1 MAVIIK
7 ALSIMLNIYT
17 LLTILSVGC
26 VILFILKVKVIATR
40 LDISLMMQVQRST
53 TTKET
58 IITLLKCMFMPG
70 FHAVFSLFTII
81 FCLMNNNTSAELVNM
96 AVRKTVEEQQKE
108 EMDNE

>member
-17 LLTILSVGC
+17 FLTILSVGC
-26 VILFILKVKVIATR
+26 VILFILKIKVIVPR
-40 LDISLMMQVQRST
+40 LDISLMMQVKRST

-70 FHAVFSLFTII
+70 LHIVFSLIVII
-81 FCLMNNNTSAELVNM
+81 FCLINNNTSAELINIV
-96 AVRKTVEEQQKE
+96 ARQVIEDQQKE
-108 EMDNE
+108 EIDNE